1 MQGTFALRA
10 TLGTCLAK
18 LKALDRTAL
27 AMFPLL
33 FHSCTAPLGGD
44 GDEDLYSAAQP
55 TTGFDDMVQCTERM
69 HRAVDVWGLHGC
81 HAWPPLINGN
91 QVLIRSR
98 ASLWLCACMHACI
111 LQDC

>member
-1 MQGTFALRA
+1 MHADLKEEEMRDVQGTFALRA

-55 TTGFDDMVQCTERM
+55 TTGSVSYT
-69 HRAVDVWGLHGC
+69 HLTLPTSPYV
-81 HAWPPLINGN
+81 
-91 QVLIRSR
+91 
-98 ASLWLCACMHACI
+98 
-111 LQDC
+111 